1 MIVGMT
7 PATPLR
13 RALLALGVLLGAG
26 AVASPAAAVV
36 GGEPVAIAAF
46 PYQAALVQAAKSA
59 VQGQYCGA
67 TIRDERHVV
76 TAAHCVF
83 DNPLTAGGQPIDP
96 SAVDVL
102 VGAGTLSLESAGQR
116 LDVSEV
122 AVHPEF
128 ASASGGADAAVLTLA
143 DPIALGPHA
152 APLEIMESA
161 DWAALSP
168 PAPVVVSGWG
178 ARVAPPF
185 PDGNAYGTNPADT
198 LEAVEVPL
206 VADAECETAYAGMII
221 EYDSA
226 RIACAGEP
234 SGGEDACQGDS
245 GGPLAMRTGLLASDT
260 ADRLVGIVSTGWGC
274 GFPGYPGIYAEAA
287 GPALRSFL
295 TLPHPGRAA
304 TNAAR
309 PTLTRA
315 GGPTPAP
322 GDVLTCSPGVWRDTR
337 SFAYQFVRGTTALT
351 ALGPERAYTV
361 RAADAGGAIAC
372 VVRGEGPY
380 GAAWAQSDA
389 IVFPAA
395 GAAPA
400 PPPAVPQASQDV
412 NAPVVRVVH
421 ARCRRATCALD
432 LRVTDAGFSAGIG
445 RVRVTVRS
453 RYRATCARGG
463 RRRACVRSRTR
474 AVAVTRRSAT
484 RFRAVVRRLPPGT
497 HAFTAL
503 AVDRAGHVQRLPTRR
518 TLRTRRAAR

>member
-1 MIVGMT
+1 MT
-7 PATPLR
+7 SAQPLR

-26 AVASPAAAVV
+26 AVAPPAGAVV
-36 GGEPVAIAAF
+36 GGQAVDIADF
-46 PYQAALVQAAKSA
+46 PYQAALVQSARSA
-59 VQGQYCGA
+59 VEGQYCGA

-83 DNPLTAGGQPIDP
+83 DNQLTAGGEAIDP

-102 VGAGTLSLESAGQR
+102 VGAGTLSQESAGQR
-116 LDVSEV
+116 IDVFEV
-122 AVHPEF
+122 AVHPGYES
-128 ASASGGADAAVLTLA
+128 ASASADAAVLTLA

-152 APLEIMESA
+152 GPLEIMPSLEWSA
-161 DWAALSP
+161 VAP
-168 PAPVVVSGWG
+168 GEPVVVSGWG
-178 ARVAPPF
+178 ARAAPPF
-185 PDGNAYGTNPADT
+185 PDGDADATDPADT

-206 VADAECETAYAGMII
+206 VGDAECAAAYAGMILR
-221 EYDSA
+221 YDPTWL
-226 RIACAGEP
+226 ACAGEP

-245 GGPLAMRTGLLASDT
+245 GGPLVRRTGLLARSD

-287 GPALRSFL
+287 GPSLRSFL

-309 PTLTRA
+309 PVLTRA

-322 GDVLTCSPGVWRDTR
+322 GDVLTCSPGVWRDAR
-337 SFAYQFVRGTTALT
+337 SFAFQFVRGAVALT
-351 ALGPERAYTV
+351 GLGPEHTYAV
-361 RAADAGGAIAC
+361 RPTDVGGAIAC

-389 IVFPAA
+389 IAFPATGGDA
-395 GAAPA
+395 A
-400 PPPAVPQASQDV
+400 PPPAVPQPSQDV
-412 NAPVVRVVH
+412 NAPVARVVH
-421 ARCRRATCALD
+421 ARCRRATCTLD
-432 LRVTDAGFSAGIG
+432 LRVTDAGYSAGIR

-453 RYRATCARGG
+453 RYRATCASGG
-463 RRRACVRSRTR
+463 RRRACVRHRLR
-474 AVAVTRRSAT
+474 AATVTRRSAT
-484 RFRAVVRRLPPGT
+484 RFRAVVRRLPAGA

-503 AVDRAGHVQRLPTRR
+503 AVDRAGHLQRLPTRR